1 LSKEAKDEYNSRIAK
16 AATDE
21 VEAIV
26 NEAQAEDAHAA
37 AAKKE
42 ITTAQKAHAKQIADA
57 QALVNKLDKLSKD
70 AKASYNQQI
79 AQAATDEVAAI
90 VQKAQAE
97 NAKQAPVNKEVKPA
111 QKATTTPGQA
121 NKAGQTTTAQNN
133 GKVVTGQKAAQ
144 KAGQTTATTNKA
156 AAQQKAKDAKKQL
169 PATGEQDQV
178 LFGLLSGSLFA
189 SAGTLFLLN
198 ARRRKENE

>member
-1 LSKEAKDEYNSRIAK
+1 
-16 AATDE
+16 
-21 VEAIV
+21 EAIV
-26 NEAQAEDAHAA
+26 NEAQAEDAHA